1 MGFGICQLRV
11 GMGIATVKVMEV
23 FWFCNWV
30 AELVGDPRQ
39 CAGRKDGGNIA
50 AHRRLVLLDEI
61 SRMPTD
67 TLRLGHVFVSAKE
80 RRGEEKRGEWR
91 GEENNKEEKRHERA

>member
-61 SRMPTD
+61 SRITQAR
-67 TLRLGHVFVSAKE
+67 TCVRQRKGAK
-80 RRGEEKRGEWR
+80 RRGEARREERRREEQRRGME
-91 GEENNKEEKRHERA
+91 

>member
-61 SRMPTD
+61 SRITQAR
-67 TLRLGHVFVSAKE
+67 TCVRQRKGEK
-80 RRGEEKRGEWR
+80 RRGEARR
-91 GEENNKEEKRHERA
+91 EERRRE